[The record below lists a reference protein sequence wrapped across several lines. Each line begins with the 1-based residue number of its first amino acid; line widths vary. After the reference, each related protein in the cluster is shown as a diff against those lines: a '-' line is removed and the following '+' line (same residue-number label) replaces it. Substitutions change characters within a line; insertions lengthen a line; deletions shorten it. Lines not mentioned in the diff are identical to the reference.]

1 MEERHLTKVK
11 VGVRLL
17 PSAPWL
23 LPLRIGVPESHSGED
38 SRSPAFHRR
47 NSLQLPQYPALWPVR
62 WAAIGGF
69 DMWFILLP
77 IAIFASMSALGFAPA
92 WLPVET
98 DENRTPYSGF

>member
-11 VGVRLL
+11 VGVRLR
-17 PSAPWL
+17 
-23 LPLRIGVPESHSGED
+23 PLRIRVPESHSGKI
-38 SRSPAFHRR
+38 SRFLSFRRR
-47 NSLQLPQYPALWPVR
+47 NSHQLPQYPALRPVR
-62 WAAIGGF
+62 WAAIGGL

>member
-17 PSAPWL
+17 R
-23 LPLRIGVPESHSGED
+23 PLHDSFRSISGYPKATAGKI
-38 SRSPAFHRR
+38 SRSLAFRRR